1 MKLIA
6 TLIFAFLLVG
16 CRTADRDLEPSIFV
30 QNLKGPFISEQ
41 FAERLGSLVIEEKY
55 PKDVFSQQGP
65 GMVVD
70 KDQVWLVTFTNALYR
85 SDKYLLPKKLTIE
98 IRKKNGEIIAIS

>member
-1 MKLIA
+1 MTMKLIA

-41 FAERLGSLVIEEKY
+41 FAERLGSLVIDPRDRGKISERCVLSART
-55 PKDVFSQQGP
+55 P
-65 GMVVD
+65 
-70 KDQVWLVTFTNALYR
+70 
-85 SDKYLLPKKLTIE
+85 
-98 IRKKNGEIIAIS
+98 NGR